1 VCIYLCAK
9 KSKVCTGENRMN
21 KNIVRDPEEE
31 NVEEDV
37 DEEYEIDWK
46 DVVDEGVL

>member
-1 VCIYLCAK
+1 MK
-9 KSKVCTGENRMN
+9 KD
-21 KNIVRDPEEE
+21 IVRDPEEE
-31 NVEEDV
+31 YGEENVEDEDE

>member
-1 VCIYLCAK
+1 MK
-9 KSKVCTGENRMN
+9 

-31 NVEEDV
+31 FEEENVEEDEY
-37 DEEYEIDWK
+37 EEYEIDWK

>member
-1 VCIYLCAK
+1 MK
-9 KSKVCTGENRMN
+9 

-31 NVEEDV
+31 FEEENVEEDE

>member
-1 VCIYLCAK
+1 MK
-9 KSKVCTGENRMN
+9 

-31 NVEEDV
+31 FEEENVEEDES
-37 DEEYEIDWK
+37 EEYEIDWK